1 MKIFTSLIVFCFL
14 LFGNKFCQIKD
25 TLCNNFSYS
34 GLSVP
39 SLKEVLI
46 KSDREKNMF
55 TLNINHPVLFTKF
68 FTADENHLNNIDEKD
83 EKTKYDW
90 LYFIGTA
97 VAAVIVYFAWPEK
110 APESKQTL
118 TFGKPLPP
126 R

>member
-1 MKIFTSLIVFCFL
+1 MYAS
-14 LFGNKFCQIKD
+14 NAFCQNND
-25 TLCNNFSYS
+25 SLCNGYIHS
-34 GLSVP
+34 GSSIP
-39 SLKEVLI
+39 SIKSVLI
-46 KSDREKNMF
+46 KSNSEKNLF
-55 TLNINHPVLFTKF
+55 TLNSFRTVRLTKF
-68 FTADENHLNNIDEKD
+68 YLAVENPLNTVEEKT
-83 EKTKYDW
+83 EKSQTKYDW